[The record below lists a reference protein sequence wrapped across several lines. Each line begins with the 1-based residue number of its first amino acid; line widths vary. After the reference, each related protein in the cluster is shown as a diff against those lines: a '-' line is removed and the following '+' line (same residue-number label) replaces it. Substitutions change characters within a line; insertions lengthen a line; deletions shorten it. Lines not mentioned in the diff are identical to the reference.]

1 MSKSQKLFV
10 VVDPNDTHHIAL
22 ERAIIVASLMQDT
35 KPVVHA
41 YVAVDG
47 DAVDTRSVNDHL
59 FRDLTWFEQ
68 NIKSPLA
75 KAGLEYTMEVSWS
88 REWQKSIMESAK
100 RFDAD
105 LIYLPVHANNGSSS
119 RFFFTESKWELL
131 KGAYCPVVLI
141 RPGAKAQRKVIL
153 AAVNMQ
159 AQRDVQ
165 IELNKK
171 IIAQAR
177 FYADTY
183 GADLHVVNGY
193 LDSLSYPDRGRL
205 VALSGLPNDKIHVDN
220 GYTSDVVSALAEKI
234 NADLIVMG
242 TLGQNGMTKT
252 RRGNTAERLIAAVDT
267 DVMVINHG

>member
-1 MSKSQKLFV
+1 
-10 VVDPNDTHHIAL
+10 
-22 ERAIIVASLMQDT
+22 
-35 KPVVHA
+35 
-41 YVAVDG
+41 
-47 DAVDTRSVNDHL
+47 
-59 FRDLTWFEQ
+59 
-68 NIKSPLA
+68 
-75 KAGLEYTMEVSWS
+75 
-88 REWQKSIMESAK
+88 MESAK

-105 LIYLPVHANNGSSS
+105 LIYLPVHATPNNS

-153 AAVNMQ
+153 AAINAQ

-171 IIAQAR
+171 IMAAAK
-177 FYADTY
+177 FYAETY
-183 GADLHVVNGY
+183 GADLHVINGY
-193 LDSLSYPDRGRL
+193 LDSMNYPDRAKL
-205 VALSGLPNDKIHVDN
+205 VSLSGLPNDKIHVEN

-234 NADLIVMG
+234 GADLIVMG

-267 DVMVINHG
+267 DVMVLNHV

>member
-22 ERAIIVASLMQDT
+22 ERAIIVSSLIQGP
-35 KPVVHA
+35 KPKVHA
-41 YVAVDG
+41 FVAVDS
-47 DAVDTRSVNDHL
+47 DAVDTRSVNDNL

-75 KAGLEYTMEVSWS
+75 NAGIEYTMEVSWS
-88 REWQKSIMESAK
+88 SEWQKSIMESAK

-105 LIYLPVHANNGSSS
+105 LIYLPVHAKTNTS
-119 RFFFTESKWELL
+119 RFSFSESKWELL

-153 AAVNMQ
+153 AAVNFQ

-165 IELNKK
+165 VELNKK
-171 IIAQAR
+171 IIERAK

-183 GADLHVVNGY
+183 GADLHVINGY
-193 LDSLSYPDRGRL
+193 LDSMSYPDRGRL
-205 VALSGLPNDKIHVDN
+205 VNETGLPNDKIHVDN

-234 NADLIVMG
+234 NADLIIMG

-267 DVMVINHG
+267 DVMVINHE

>member
-10 VVDPNDTHHIAL
+10 VVDPNDTTHIAL
-22 ERAIIVASLMQDT
+22 ERAIIVSSLMKGP
-35 KPVVHA
+35 KPTVHA
-41 YVAVDG
+41 FVAVDG
-47 DAVDTRSVNDHL
+47 NAVDTRSVNDHL

-75 KAGLEYTMEVSWS
+75 NAGIEYTLEVSWS
-88 REWQKSIMESAK
+88 SEWQKSIMESAK
-100 RFDAD
+100 RLDAD
-105 LIYLPVHANNGSSS
+105 LIYLPVHATTNNNS

-131 KGAYCPVVLI
+131 KSAYCPVVLI

-153 AAVNMQ
+153 AAVNFQ

-165 IELNKK
+165 VELNKK
-171 IIAQAR
+171 IIDTAK
-177 FYADTY
+177 FYADIY
-183 GADLHVVNGY
+183 GADMHVVNGY
-193 LDSLSYPDRGRL
+193 LDSMNYPPRGKI
-205 VALSGLPNDKIHVDN
+205 VSETGLPNDKIHVEN

-234 NADLIVMG
+234 GADLIVMG

-267 DVMVINHG
+267 DVMVLNHE